1 MNIIFK
7 YVLFNILS
15 PNLFFCISIEF
26 DFVIFDEV
34 LLKILDKFNYF
45 SIRMNRDSNDKGWE
59 WKMKMIIK

>member
-26 DFVIFDEV
+26 YFVIFDEV

-45 SIRMNRDSNDKGWE
+45 SIWMNRDSNDKG
-59 WKMKMIIK
+59 